1 MYYDLP
7 VTIPPV
13 KGKILTK
20 KKGGTTYVLFQ
31 YGQEYKPDKKY
42 AIPQRVI
49 IGKVNPADSGSMFP
63 NEKYQMYFPDADLP
77 EELPEA
83 YRSCALK
90 IGSYVVIKKIFDEY
104 KLPAMLQKYF
114 GGDTGLLMDLVSY
127 LIVEE
132 ENAGQYYPDFAF
144 DHPLFSDRMQIY
156 SDSKISR
163 FLKSITRDQIYGFL
177 DDWNKKR
184 DHKQRIY
191 ISYDSTNKNCQAG
204 DIDLLEYGKAKEN
217 KGLPIFNLAVAYDK
231 TNRVPLFYETYGG
244 SINDISQFTCM
255 VDKVIDYGYRQI
267 GFILDRGYFGKENIR
282 YLEENHYSFIIMVK
296 GCKQL
301 VSELIMQNRN
311 TFETNRDC
319 AIRTYRV
326 YGKTVESKLYEDD
339 TRERWFHMYFNPS
352 RQAAEREN
360 LEKTLD
366 KMKLFLDKHTGQ
378 AVTFG
383 RLYHEYFCLQYNKR
397 GILTG
402 YAERKDV
409 IQQQL
414 ELCGYFCIITS
425 DKMTASEALI
435 HYKGR
440 DVSEKLF
447 SVDKSFIGSKSMR
460 VQSEEALSAKLFIE
474 FIALI
479 VRNRIYNLLKEMML
493 RMESK
498 ANYLTVPAAL
508 RELEKIEMGR
518 RSQGQYRLDHAV
530 SRKQKDILSA
540 FGLDEENIRTTA
552 AEIGKLLANSQSMLD
567 ADNSSTEQEDNC
579 DGENTVNELN

>member
-1 MYYDLP
+1 M
-7 VTIPPV
+7 
-13 KGKILTK
+13 
-20 KKGGTTYVLFQ
+20 
-31 YGQEYKPDKKY
+31 
-42 AIPQRVI
+42 
-49 IGKVNPADSGSMFP
+49 
-63 NEKYQMYFPDADLP
+63 
-77 EELPEA
+77 
-83 YRSCALK
+83 
-90 IGSYVVIKKIFDEY
+90 
-104 KLPAMLQKYF
+104 
-114 GGDTGLLMDLVSY
+114 
-127 LIVEE
+127 
-132 ENAGQYYPDFAF
+132 
-144 DHPLFSDRMQIY
+144 
-156 SDSKISR
+156 
-163 FLKSITRDQIYGFL
+163 
-177 DDWNKKR
+177 
-184 DHKQRIY
+184 
-191 ISYDSTNKNCQAG
+191 QAG